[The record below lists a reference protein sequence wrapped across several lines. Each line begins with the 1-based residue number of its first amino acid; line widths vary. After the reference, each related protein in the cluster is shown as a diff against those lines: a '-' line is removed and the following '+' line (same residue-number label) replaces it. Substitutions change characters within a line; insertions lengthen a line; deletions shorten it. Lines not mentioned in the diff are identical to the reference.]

1 MDIKDFFQMSAG
13 KWFSH
18 RTSHH
23 LGLNQSES
31 GKSDLQME
39 LLEKTDPA
47 VVQICQQHQVKPEL
61 AVCGLRVT
69 WEGYMQ
75 RDPSQLKGSTV
86 LVPIADLE
94 QASAGQLLR
103 NVKSG
108 EKIPSV
114 SRYQMGA
121 DAALTLT
128 IEDQSLSSEERIWF
142 ASPNLRLRT
151 NVVKQPDGFGLA
163 SFSSEIRMGVT
174 QLPVNTDAQ
183 VSQAS
188 G

>member
-31 GKSDLQME
+31 GKSDLQVE
-39 LLEKTDPA
+39 LLESTDPA

-103 NVKSG
+103 KVNSG
-108 EKIPSV
+108 EKISA
-114 SRYQMGA
+114 SRYQIGA

-128 IEDQSLSSEERIWF
+128 IEDQSLYSEERIWF

-151 NVVKQPDGFGLA
+151 SVIKQLDGFSSA

-174 QLPVNTDAQ
+174 QLPANASAVG
-183 VSQAS
+183 QAN
-188 G
+188 

>member
-31 GKSDLQME
+31 GKSDLHIE
-39 LLEKTDPA
+39 LLENIDPA

-61 AVCGLRVT
+61 AVCGMRVT

-75 RDPSQLKGSTV
+75 RDPSKLKGSTV
-86 LVPIADLE
+86 LVPIADLA

-103 NVKSG
+103 KVNSG
-108 EKIPSV
+108 DKIPGA
-114 SRYQMGA
+114 SRYEIGT
-121 DAALTLT
+121 DAVLTLT
-128 IEDQSLSSEERIWF
+128 IEDEILWSEERIWF

-151 NVVKQPDGFGLA
+151 SVVKHLDGFSLA

-174 QLPVNTDAQ
+174 QLPVNTGA
-183 VSQAS
+183 VSQAK
-188 G
+188 

>member
-1 MDIKDFFQMSAG
+1 MDIKDFFQLSAG

-31 GKSDLQME
+31 GKSDLNIE

-47 VVQICQQHQVKPEL
+47 VVQICQQHEVQPDL
-61 AVCGLRVT
+61 AVCGLRVS

-75 RDPSQLKGSTV
+75 RDPSKLKGSTV
-86 LVPIADLE
+86 LVPIADLA
-94 QASAGQLLR
+94 QPGAGQLLR
-103 NVKSG
+103 KPNSS
-108 EKIPSV
+108 EKIPGAG
-114 SRYQMGA
+114 RYELGT
-121 DAALTLT
+121 DEALTLIT
-128 IEDQSLSSEERIWF
+128 EEETLRSEERIWF

-151 NVVKQPDGFGLA
+151 SVVKHLDGFSLA

-174 QLPVNTDAQ
+174 QLPTNASAA
-183 VSQAS
+183 SQTT
-188 G
+188 